1 MIDAMSRL
9 VIATVLIA
17 ACSKSATNQD
27 TGSKT
32 AAPSGGEERVAV
44 PTTGGA
50 PVGAAKGAAPAA
62 QTDSPQLRL
71 SPEEGKLAIEA
82 PADVKAGAEVTAK
95 VMVVA
100 NPSYKVNVEFP
111 TKLVLDAPPAGV
123 TIAKQELKAG
133 GASKAKGDADVFDD
147 KQLAFVV
154 KLTPAQ
160 SGTYTIN
167 GSFKF
172 AVCDR
177 AGTQCLP
184 KKEPIAIQVAA
195 K

>member
-1 MIDAMSRL
+1 MIEAMSRL
-9 VIATVLIA
+9 VISAVCTLA
-17 ACSKSATNQD
+17 FAGCSKSATNQD

-32 AAPSGGEERVAV
+32 AAGGGDERIAV
-44 PTTGGA
+44 PTTTGA
-50 PVGAAKGAAPAA
+50 PEGAAAKGAAPI
-62 QTDSPQLRL
+62 DSPQLRL
-71 SPEEGKLAIEA
+71 SPDEGKLAIEA
-82 PADVKAGAEVTAK
+82 PAAVKAGAEVTAK
-95 VMVVA
+95 VMLVA

-123 TIAKQELKAG
+123 TLAKQELKAG
-133 GASKAKGDADVFDD
+133 GPSKAKGDADQFDD

-177 AGTQCLP
+177 AGTTCLP
-184 KKEPIAIQVAA
+184 KKEPIAIQIAA

>member
-9 VIATVLIA
+9 VIAALLIA

-32 AAPSGGEERVAV
+32 AAGGGEERIAV

-50 PVGAAKGAAPAA
+50 PEGAVKGGA
-62 QTDSPQLRL
+62 QSGSVDSPQLRL

-184 KKEPIAIQVAA
+184 KKEPIAIQIAA

>member
-9 VIATVLIA
+9 VIAALLFA
-17 ACSKSATNQD
+17 ACSKSATSQD

-32 AAPSGGEERVAV
+32 AAGGGEERIAV
-44 PTTGGA
+44 PTTAGA
-50 PVGAAKGAAPAA
+50 PEGAAKGGATA
-62 QTDSPQLRL
+62 DSPQLRL

-111 TKLVLDAPPAGV
+111 TKLVLDAPPSGV

-184 KKEPIAIQVAA
+184 KKEPIAIQIAA

>member
-1 MIDAMSRL
+1 MSRF
-9 VIATVLIA
+9 VIAGLMSLLVA
-17 ACSKSATNQD
+17 GCSKSATNQD

-32 AAPSGGEERVAV
+32 AGGTGGEERIAV
-44 PTTGGA
+44 PTGAGA
-50 PVGAAKGAAPAA
+50 PEGGGPGTKGAA
-62 QTDSPQLRL
+62 QVDSPQLRL

-111 TKLVLDAPPAGV
+111 TKLVLDAPPQGV
-123 TIAKQELKAG
+123 TIAKAKLEAG
-133 GASKAKGDADVFDD
+133 GQSKAKGDADVFDD
-147 KQLAFVV
+147 KQLAFLV

-184 KKEPIAIQVAA
+184 KKEPIAIQIAA

>member
-1 MIDAMSRL
+1 MIEPMSRL
-9 VIATVLIA
+9 VIAALLLA

-32 AAPSGGEERVAV
+32 AAGGGEERIAV

-50 PVGAAKGAAPAA
+50 PEGAVKGGAPVA
-62 QTDSPQLRL
+62 DSPQLRL

-95 VMVVA
+95 VMIVA

-123 TIAKQELKAG
+123 TLAKQELKAG

-184 KKEPIAIQVAA
+184 KKEPIAIQIAA